1 MDLPGDQGACQRILS
16 NIFTSAHNELRSSE
30 NAQALSQATVAGII
44 GKWWELS
51 DDEMHPLCSNILSRS
66 LFKIGA
72 NSFGSVCLGGLI
84 VMPCMTIV
92 RLSALCQQVQLKLYK
107 LTQCPIS
114 ISRSISENTSRS
126 GVSLMAMFQQACCT
140 GCIKVP
146 SPTVR
151 RHVNQWSFTY
161 IGLYSYT
168 FFESGNHDVGVIA
181 FFCDR
186 VVTHPLRHLLPLI

>member
-1 MDLPGDQGACQRILS
+1 
-16 NIFTSAHNELRSSE
+16 
-30 NAQALSQATVAGII
+30 
-44 GKWWELS
+44 
-51 DDEMHPLCSNILSRS
+51 
-66 LFKIGA
+66 
-72 NSFGSVCLGGLI
+72 
-84 VMPCMTIV
+84 MTIV
-92 RLSALCQQVQLKLYK
+92 RLYALCQQVQLKLYK

-168 FFESGNHDVGVIA
+168 FFESGSKASQLFEARGWTDAVSDDLVSNVL
-181 FFCDR
+181 
-186 VVTHPLRHLLPLI
+186 TM